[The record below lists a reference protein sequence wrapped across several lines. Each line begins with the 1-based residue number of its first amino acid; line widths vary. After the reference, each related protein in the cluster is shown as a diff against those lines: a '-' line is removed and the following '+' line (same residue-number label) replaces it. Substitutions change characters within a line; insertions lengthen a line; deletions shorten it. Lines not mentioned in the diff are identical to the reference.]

1 MPLMTISNTGY
12 AAIQSAR
19 RSGIRVRP
27 GEFSV
32 GTASGYRP
40 FASMTAL
47 NGLVFHEGP
56 VTECYLLNNDTAVF
70 VCIIPNDSV
79 EATAGELGIYLGN
92 DLFAL
97 GVLGEPYRKTQ
108 NFYLRLLA
116 FVQADGIGEALDTNY
131 SAPSPLPKVVGY
143 DMVGTPDAARHE
155 TYAVLDGHTVSSI
168 SGSRKGPS
176 IVVKSS
182 TVDNEATWL
191 GINSACA
198 YSGTPLTAPVNTGL
212 PAHTDFVLSFNATA
226 ADLSYAHIVSG
237 PGVGQMRSVSFDPV
251 SSLYSATPPF
261 SPMPTIDSMIE
272 VWGAVGIGAGR
283 KNNSCNA
290 PIVWDDDDAGTP
302 LPVPA
307 ALCQTPG
314 TQARVKSTAEATT
327 SKVKARTTVNTLLA
341 GAAEIAAPTVSSP
354 SVSVTGVPL
363 GVHFSGSFFADPYGV
378 VDVPDSGPS
387 NLKVRLEKVNP
398 SYGNY
403 SWSRFFNPA
412 LFDEVSQFS
421 RPFVTEVSTY
431 GENNQVA
438 KPPESVELLTNQ
450 MPVPGTRQITDFLP
464 PGDYP
469 TFEMLK
475 NCLGIATLDGICVSP
490 GVRLMVWEKP
500 NQQGKVI
507 LDVDGPIVITSL
519 GVYNFMVYGN
529 LAYTQRSTSRQQL
542 GLDVA
547 LEDTVWC
554 GYSSSVWPRR
564 VRFYADETLRD
575 LSGAEQETPKISALD
590 MRQWDGS
597 IKIIDLSKTGG
608 GSQQTSGRYAPT
620 QDTSDTTTTGS
631 SSAGLN
637 TGSATDP
644 NSGAPVVVVT
654 TTATEALPPPSVY
667 TPPPPPPAAEP
678 AVVWPDPPAPPPAP
692 VPTPAKVPTGAIP
705 AKVSNDQDP
714 ILIHQTNASGI
725 NATTSVSGSDTDGLK
740 SRLDDSQEAV

>member
-1 MPLMTISNTGY
+1 
-12 AAIQSAR
+12 
-19 RSGIRVRP
+19 
-27 GEFSV
+27 
-32 GTASGYRP
+32 
-40 FASMTAL
+40 
-47 NGLVFHEGP
+47 
-56 VTECYLLNNDTAVF
+56 
-70 VCIIPNDSV
+70 
-79 EATAGELGIYLGN
+79 
-92 DLFAL
+92 
-97 GVLGEPYRKTQ
+97 
-108 NFYLRLLA
+108 
-116 FVQADGIGEALDTNY
+116 
-131 SAPSPLPKVVGY
+131 
-143 DMVGTPDAARHE
+143 
-155 TYAVLDGHTVSSI
+155 
-168 SGSRKGPS
+168 
-176 IVVKSS
+176 
-182 TVDNEATWL
+182 
-191 GINSACA
+191 
-198 YSGTPLTAPVNTGL
+198 
-212 PAHTDFVLSFNATA
+212 
-226 ADLSYAHIVSG
+226 
-237 PGVGQMRSVSFDPV
+237 MRSVSFDPV

-261 SPMPTIDSMIE
+261 SPMPTIDSVIE

-378 VDVPDSGPS
+378 VDVPASGPS

-507 LDVDGPIVITSL
+507 LDVDGPIVIASL